1 MLKRIMVV
9 LLAFL
14 FQSGVGYAKPELGEV
29 KAFRIYHEG
38 MEKSEL
44 IFMVI
49 GDKAIYSSPFGVNYI
64 AMNQFDEGSIVFG
77 SLIELAW
84 VIHDVWDNDK
94 QGYRCV
100 VNMKNAGVNTV
111 GYAKP
116 IGRFDSRRSRSL
128 AAKTSFRFF
137 GLKGYVDVYDLSTGK
152 RTDGGRHDEFSRDGE
167 MLFVITGQHKGRF
180 YGNAGSSEVEVF
192 RDDMSIVFLETTPG
206 GNKQVTIVQKR
217 WNSKHDGLE
226 CTHIRNTLMPDFLNG
241 GEKLVRSITSGVA
254 RPQ

>member
-1 MLKRIMVV
+1 MLKRILITLMV
-9 LLAFL
+9 LLIQA
-14 FQSGVGYAKPELGEV
+14 SVGHAKPELAEV
-29 KAFRIYHEG
+29 KAFRIYHDG
-38 MEKSEL
+38 MEKDEL

-77 SLIELAW
+77 SLLELAW

-100 VNMKNAGVNTV
+100 VKMKNAGDNIV

-116 IGRFDSRRSRSL
+116 IGRYNGRRTRSL
-128 AAKTSFRFF
+128 STKTSFRFF
-137 GLKGYVDVYDLSTGK
+137 GLKGNVDVYDMSSGK
-152 RTDGGRHDEFSRDGE
+152 RTDGGPDNEFSRNGE
-167 MLFVITGQHKGRF
+167 MLFVITGQNKGRF

-192 RDDMSIVFLETTPG
+192 RDDTSIVFLETTLG

-217 WNSKHDGLE
+217 WNSKHDGFE
-226 CTHIRNTLMPDFLNG
+226 CTHIRNTMIPNFLSG
-241 GEKLVRSITSGVA
+241 GEELVRSIIPGIA
-254 RPQ
+254 KPQ

>member
-38 MEKSEL
+38 MEKGEL

-116 IGRFDSRRSRSL
+116 VGRFDSRRSRSL
-128 AAKTSFRFF
+128 AAKSSFRFF

-152 RTDGGRHDEFSRDGE
+152 RTDGGRHDEFSQEMVRCCLSSLSSIKGDFTVTRAQARSKYSAMICQSCSLRLLQGE
-167 MLFVITGQHKGRF
+167 T
-180 YGNAGSSEVEVF
+180 
-192 RDDMSIVFLETTPG
+192 
-206 GNKQVTIVQKR
+206 
-217 WNSKHDGLE
+217 SK
-226 CTHIRNTLMPDFLNG
+226 
-241 GEKLVRSITSGVA
+241 
-254 RPQ
+254 